1 MARLR
6 EDLLHHIWQHRL
18 FDSQNLRTTDG
29 LQIEVF
35 KPGELNSNAG
45 PDFLNAR
52 LKVGDTEWAGNIEL
66 HIKASDWLLHNHQ
79 HDSNYDNIILHVVFE
94 NDLEEPLGSFPT
106 LELKNLISN
115 QVLSRYETLVN
126 TTDEI
131 PCGGQFMEVPNLIRN
146 GWLDALIV
154 TRLQR
159 KSAWIDTLISESSGD
174 LEQAFQIA
182 VFRAFGMKVNAD
194 AFEALAKVTPWK
206 MLAKHQDN
214 LVQLEAILF
223 GNAGFL
229 HNPIDE
235 YQAGLAKEYEFLKHK
250 YGFESIERNQWK
262 FSRMHPKNFPSLRI
276 AQLAALF
283 HKTGAFY
290 KWFSAKDATELLQG
304 LMLEPSTY
312 WQTHYRFGK
321 EFPTSGNRIGK
332 SMAQNILINVLSP
345 FLFTLSERDSKMEL
359 KEKALCVL
367 EQLKPESNKKTRLF
381 RKVGFKSSNAL
392 ETQALIE
399 LKSSFC
405 DNKKCINC
413 RIGANILKRES

>member
-18 FDSQNLRTTDG
+18 FNSQNLRTTDG

-35 KPGELNSNAG
+35 KPGELNTNAG

-52 LKVGDTEWAGNIEL
+52 LKIGDTEWAGNVEL
-66 HIKASDWLLHNHQ
+66 HIKTSDWLLHNHQ

-94 NDLEEPLGSFPT
+94 NDLDESLGSFPT

-115 QVLSRYETLVN
+115 QVLSRYETLIN
-126 TTDEI
+126 GTDEI
-131 PCGGQFMEVPNLIRN
+131 PCGGQFMEVPDLIRN
-146 GWLDALIV
+146 SWLDTLIV

-159 KSAWIDTLISESSGD
+159 KSAWIDTLITESSGD
-174 LEQAFQIA
+174 LEQAFQAAI
-182 VFRAFGMKVNAD
+182 FRAFGMKVNAD

-206 MLAKHQDN
+206 VLSKHQDN
-214 LVQLEAILF
+214 LVQLEATLF

-229 HNPIDE
+229 HNPTDD
-235 YQAGLAKEYEFLKHK
+235 YQVALAREYEFLRHK
-250 YGFESIERNQWK
+250 YGLEPMERSQWK
-262 FSRMHPKNFPSLRI
+262 FSRMHPKNFPPLRI

-283 HKTGAFY
+283 SKTGAFY
-290 KWFSAKDATELLQG
+290 KWFSAKDAMQLLEG
-304 LMLEPSTY
+304 LMLEPSKY

-321 EFPTSGNRIGK
+321 EFPTAGNRIGK

-345 FLFTLSERDSKMEL
+345 FLLILAERESKMEL
-359 KEKALCVL
+359 KEQAFSVL
-367 EQLKPESNKKTRLF
+367 QKLKPEVNKKTKTFTKLGL
-381 RKVGFKSSNAL
+381 KLANSMES
-392 ETQALIE
+392 QAIIE
-399 LKSSFC
+399 LKTNFC
-405 DNKKCINC
+405 DRKKCINC